1 MLSSNPAVASPP
13 SKYKTGRHCYNSGG
27 GTHNQPNN
35 HNTPAINLSHCAS
48 ILDSDFNNILA
59 AMKNTVNWRSFFTF
73 FVAPSLFLLAGPAS
87 PLLAIILFFSALV
100 GAKFYRRITQ
110 SSSATHYRLESGN
123 PSQREKADRLS
134 GQQLENRSE
143 SIRNKISD
151 ARKRLTAT
159 S

>member
-13 SKYKTGRHCYNSGG
+13 SKYKTGRHFYNSGG

-73 FVAPSLFLLAGPAS
+73 FAAPSLFLLAGPAS
-87 PLLAIILFFSALV
+87 PLFAIILLFSAFV
-100 GAKFYRRITQ
+100 GAKFYSRITQ
-110 SSSATHYRLESGN
+110 SSPATHYRSESGN
-123 PSQREKADRLS
+123 PSQREKTDRLS
-134 GQQLENRSE
+134 GQQLKKRSD
-143 SIRNKISD
+143 SIRLKISD
-151 ARKRLTAT
+151 ARKRLIAT